1 MTRPLTTRE
10 DDEMTDIQKQIIAL
24 VGPMSCAE
32 VARGFGRRSSSR
44 ARGSALGAGP
54 HQPALPP
61 PEEDESLR
69 NASEHLG
76 RPRRIFGQR
85 KSKNR
90 VATKPAR
97 TLKAIAKEQ
106 ERKADAA

>member
-1 MTRPLTTRE
+1 MTRQVTTRE
-10 DDEMTDIQKQIIAL
+10 VDMTDIQKQIIAL

-32 VARGFGRRSSSR
+32 VARGFGRRSKTR
-44 ARGSALGAGP
+44 ARGSALGGGQ

-61 PEEDESLR
+61 LEEDESLR

-97 TLKAIAKEQ
+97 TLKAIVEQQ
-106 ERKADAA
+106 ERKPDAA